1 MIFGAFRSAP
11 NPATPGGNVLRAS
24 NSYFAVVGSFA
35 IVLSACGGNPSAA
48 TASSTF
54 NLQAGYAN
62 LVNTGLTTNV
72 ALSGTVVV
80 NGNAAPFTGTGTL
93 TFAPAVSATF
103 NNSPALAQTETISGT
118 VTAAGQSAPFPSV
131 ETDYYD
137 SASGAVLG
145 QSTANEY
152 DVVQSLFI
160 YPTSVVGGSAGN
172 LGTASRYTDS
182 SMGVSLGT
190 TQISYAVS
198 APLDPAGPV
207 SVQFTDKI
215 YDTQNTLI
223 ETDVTTYSL
232 ASSSLLSFISATA
245 QTSSGT
251 LSVTAQ

>member
-1 MIFGAFRSAP
+1 
-11 NPATPGGNVLRAS
+11 VQRAS

-35 IVLSACGGNPSAA
+35 IALSACGGSVNTATTPAA
-48 TASSTF
+48 F
-54 NLQAGYAN
+54 NLQAGYVN

-72 ALSGTVVV
+72 ALNGTVVV
-80 NGNAAPFTGTGTL
+80 NGNSTPFTGTGTL
-93 TFAPAVSATF
+93 TLAPAVSATF

-118 VTAAGQSAPFPSV
+118 VTAAGQSAPFSSMR
-131 ETDYYD
+131 TDYYA
-137 SASGAVLG
+137 SSSGAVLG
-145 QSTANEY
+145 QSTTKEY
-152 DVVQSLFI
+152 DVVQAPFT

-172 LGTASRYTDS
+172 LGTVSRYTDS

-198 APLDPAGPV
+198 APVDPAGPV
-207 SVQFTDKI
+207 SVQLTDKI

-232 ASSSLLSFISATA
+232 ASSSVLSFISATA